1 MTSELAAPAHNEAMT
16 DKQFTIMAV
25 HAHPDDEATSTGG
38 ILARYA
44 SEGVRTVV
52 VTCTGG
58 ELGEIADPSMASPEN
73 LADVRRRELDDAAS
87 ILGVS
92 QIYMLG
98 YRDSGMAGLPENQ
111 APGSFWSADLDEA
124 TNRLVELVRRERPH
138 VLVTYD
144 ENGFYGHPDH
154 IQANRVTVAAWEA
167 AGDSNRYP
175 DQGLEPWT
183 PRKLYFTAI
192 PRSNW
197 RKFPERIRAAGIELP
212 ETDEEQDW
220 GTPDELVTSR
230 LDVSKWVALKREALM
245 AHKTQMGANV
255 IFSMMPPWLFDELF
269 GTEAFVR
276 VGCRV
281 DAPERE
287 DDLLAGLRA

>member
-1 MTSELAAPAHNEAMT
+1 MSDT
-16 DKQFTIMAV
+16 QFKIMAV
-25 HAHPDDEATSTGG
+25 HAHPDDESTSTGG

-44 SEGVRTVV
+44 AEGARTIV

-58 ELGEIADPSMASPEN
+58 ELGEIAEGTSATPEN
-73 LADVRRRELDDAAS
+73 LADVRRRELDDAGK

-98 YRDSGMAGLPENQ
+98 YRDSGMAGLPEND

-124 TNRLVELVRRERPH
+124 TGRLVEIVRRERPH

-144 ENGFYGHPDH
+144 EKGFYGHPDH

-167 AGDSNRYP
+167 AGDSARYP

-183 PRKLYFTAI
+183 PLKMYFTAV

-197 RKFPERIRAAGIELP
+197 KKFPERLREAGIELP
-212 ETDEEQDW
+212 AQDEERDW
-220 GTPDELVTSR
+220 GTPDELVTTR
-230 LDVSKWVALKREALM
+230 LDVSQWVTKKREALM
-245 AHKTQMGANV
+245 AHKTQMGENV
-255 IFSMMPPWLFDELF
+255 IFTLMPPWLFDEMF

-276 VGCRV
+276 AGSRV

-287 DDLLAGLRA
+287 DDLLAGL